1 MFAPTLIL
9 FSNVSGANHAWRRRA
24 TLMRGSSPVIRSRKQ
39 NADAIASA
47 FLFSVADYGIA
58 LTRFEVA
65 RIPMGL
71 QKVICLLDIW
81 RIAPN
86 MGSEPVIREY
96 LGSNPAC
103 ASLCDAHAWFAPDT

>member
-1 MFAPTLIL
+1 MVERHLAK
-9 FSNVSGANHAWRRRA
+9 VEVA
-24 TLMRGSSPVIRSRKQ
+24 GSSPVIRSRKQ

-65 RIPMGL
+65 RVLTGL
-71 QKVICLLDIW
+71 RNAICLLDIW

-86 MGSEPVIREY
+86 MGSEPR
-96 LGSNPAC
+96 LSP
-103 ASLCDAHAWFAPDT
+103 